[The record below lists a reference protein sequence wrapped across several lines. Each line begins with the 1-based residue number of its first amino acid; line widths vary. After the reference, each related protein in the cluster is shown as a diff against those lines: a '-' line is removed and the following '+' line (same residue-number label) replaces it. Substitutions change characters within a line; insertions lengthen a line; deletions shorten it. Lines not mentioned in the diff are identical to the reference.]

1 MNYKQGLTRNIK
13 LYYLSSFFSGLI
25 FIIPIWVAFQR
36 RFLNYTQM
44 AYLESAGMATI
55 MFLELP
61 TGALADLIGRRLT
74 IIFGLFFRVIGFVV
88 KAFSINALMLIIG
101 FLLGS
106 VGSALISGA
115 DEALIYDTLKETNNE
130 SKYQKIAGK
139 KNLYFQSGLI
149 IATLLGGYLYKYW
162 IGLPYIAEGLAEL
175 VAIIGFF
182 MMVEPQIDSIK
193 FTLHSYINQTKA
205 GLKELFKNEYVKKL
219 SIFYVLVGG
228 ITWSSQYF
236 FNQPFATDIGFN
248 EIEKSWLFS
257 AIRIINAIVLFKI
270 TNVKKIITKKR
281 AFIFTPLL
289 MIAFYL
295 PGIWTTKLLGIIL
308 LTGVT
313 FVGSARFVILGQY
326 TNVEFTSRNR
336 ATAISSLNLL
346 VSFVFILLVTFSG
359 KIMDLYS
366 TKFIYTILG
375 ILSTIIVL
383 PMGINLAKKHNQ

>member
-1 MNYKQGLTRNIK
+1 M
-13 LYYLSSFFSGLI
+13 
-25 FIIPIWVAFQR
+25 
-36 RFLNYTQM
+36 
-44 AYLESAGMATI
+44 
-55 MFLELP
+55 
-61 TGALADLIGRRLT
+61 
-74 IIFGLFFRVIGFVV
+74 
-88 KAFSINALMLIIG
+88 
-101 FLLGS
+101 
-106 VGSALISGA
+106 
-115 DEALIYDTLKETNNE
+115 
-130 SKYQKIAGK
+130 
-139 KNLYFQSGLI
+139 
-149 IATLLGGYLYKYW
+149 
-162 IGLPYIAEGLAEL
+162 
-175 VAIIGFF
+175 
-182 MMVEPQIDSIK
+182 
-193 FTLHSYINQTKA
+193 
-205 GLKELFKNEYVKKL
+205 KELFKNEYVKKL